1 MQTFVFIWL
10 GQVFSLLGSS
20 LSEFALAVWVYQK
33 TGSITHYALLSLFI
47 HLPSIFISPFA
58 GAMVDRWSRRR
69 VMIISDSIT
78 GVTALAIMF
87 LVFSEQ
93 LQIWHIYIAVGIS
106 SICNAFQWPAYIAA
120 ISQLVP
126 VQHLSRANGM
136 VQGAI
141 ATARILGP
149 SIAGL
154 LIIKIHLH
162 GILLVD
168 FSTYLLAFFT
178 LLMVK
183 FPRRVQKTMRKKV
196 SIEELWQEVVSGWNY
211 VAARSGLR
219 KLTIFFGVVYLS
231 AGVLQVLFLPIVL
244 SFASEK
250 ELGIVMSITGIGM
263 LLGSVIVSLWGNSQ
277 RKIEVILVFVFIQGF
292 CLCLGGLKP
301 TVILLASGG
310 FCYLFSRAV
319 IISLNHTIWQ
329 QKAPQNLQGR
339 VFALQNMIEKFLLVI
354 THLSVAPLVEFIL
367 RPLMSENGIL
377 ASSIGR
383 IIGVGD
389 GRGMALLF
397 LLMGLLNIGAV
408 LVAYRTP
415 ELRRLERE
423 LNDSDRFE
431 VNKSETDNT
440 KQTVSM
446 YEEI

>member
-20 LSEFALAVWVYQK
+20 LSEFALAVWVYQT

-69 VMIISDSIT
+69 VMIVSDSIT

-93 LQIWHIYIAVGIS
+93 LQIWHIYVAVGIS

-126 VQHLSRANGM
+126 IQYLSRANGM

-178 LLMVK
+178 LLMVR
-183 FPRRVQKTMRKKV
+183 FPRRVQKTMRQKV
-196 SIEELWQEVVSGWNY
+196 SIEKLWQEVVSGWNY
-211 VAARSGLR
+211 VAVHSGLR

-301 TVILLASGG
+301 AVILLASGG

-319 IISLNHTIWQ
+319 IVSLNHTIWQ
-329 QKAPQNLQGR
+329 QKVPQNLQGR

-354 THLSVAPLVEFIL
+354 AHLSVAPLVEFIL
-367 RPLMSENGIL
+367 RPLMSQNGML
-377 ASSIGR
+377 AGSIGR
-383 IIGVGD
+383 VIGVGD

-397 LLMGLLNIGAV
+397 LLMGLLNMSAV

-431 VNKSETDNT
+431 DNKTDNT
-440 KQTVSM
+440 KQTVPM
-446 YEEI
+446 YEDS

>member
-20 LSEFALAVWVYQK
+20 LSEFALAVWVYQT

-69 VMIISDSIT
+69 VMIVSDSIT

-154 LIIKIHLH
+154 LIIKINLH

-178 LLMVK
+178 LLMVR
-183 FPRRVQKTMRKKV
+183 FPRRVQKTIRQKV
-196 SIEELWQEVVSGWNY
+196 SIKELWQEVISGWNY
-211 VAARSGLR
+211 VAVRSGLR

-263 LLGSVIVSLWGNSQ
+263 LLGSVMVSLWGNSQ

-301 TVILLASGG
+301 AVILLASGG

-319 IISLNHTIWQ
+319 IVSLNHTIWQ
-329 QKAPQNLQGR
+329 QKVPQNLQGR

-367 RPLMSENGIL
+367 RPLMSENGML

-383 IIGVGD
+383 VIGVGD

-397 LLMGLLNIGAV
+397 LLMGLLNMSAV
-408 LVAYRTP
+408 LVAYHTP
-415 ELRRLERE
+415 ELRWLERE

-431 VNKSETDNT
+431 DNKTDNT
-440 KQTVSM
+440 KQTVPI
-446 YEEI
+446 YEDS

>member
-20 LSEFALAVWVYQK
+20 LSEFALAVWVYQT

-69 VMIISDSIT
+69 VMIVSDSIT

-93 LQIWHIYIAVGIS
+93 LQIWHIYVAVGIS

-126 VQHLSRANGM
+126 IQYLSRANGM

-178 LLMVK
+178 LLMVR
-183 FPRRVQKTMRKKV
+183 FPRRVQKTMRQKV
-196 SIEELWQEVVSGWNY
+196 SIEKLWQEVVSGWNY
-211 VAARSGLR
+211 VAVHSGLR

-301 TVILLASGG
+301 AVILLASGG

-319 IISLNHTIWQ
+319 IVSLNHTIWQ
-329 QKAPQNLQGR
+329 QKVPQNLQGR

-354 THLSVAPLVEFIL
+354 AHLSVAPLVEFIL
-367 RPLMSENGIL
+367 RPLMSENGML
-377 ASSIGR
+377 AGSIGR
-383 IIGVGD
+383 VIGVGD

-397 LLMGLLNIGAV
+397 LLMGLLNMSAV

-431 VNKSETDNT
+431 DNKTDNT
-440 KQTVSM
+440 KQTVPM
-446 YEEI
+446 YEDS

>member
-20 LSEFALAVWVYQK
+20 LSEFALAVWVYQT

-93 LQIWHIYIAVGIS
+93 LQIWHIYVAVGMS

-154 LIIKIHLH
+154 LIIKIHLQ

-178 LLMVK
+178 LLMVR
-183 FPRRVQKTMRKKV
+183 FPRRVQKTIRQKV
-196 SIEELWQEVVSGWNY
+196 SIKELWQEIISGWNY
-211 VAARSGLR
+211 VAVRSGLR

-263 LLGSVIVSLWGNSQ
+263 LLGSVMVSLWGNYQ

-301 TVILLASGG
+301 AVLLLASGG

-319 IISLNHTIWQ
+319 IVSLNHTILQ
-329 QKAPQNLQGR
+329 QKVPQSLQGR

-354 THLSVAPLVEFIL
+354 THLGVAPLVEFIL
-367 RPLMSENGIL
+367 RPLMSENGML

-383 IIGVGD
+383 VLGVGD

-397 LLMGLLNIGAV
+397 LLMGLLNMGAV

-415 ELRRLERE
+415 DLRWLERE

-431 VNKSETDNT
+431 VNKTETDNT

-446 YEEI
+446 HEEI

>member
-20 LSEFALAVWVYQK
+20 LSEFALAVWVYQT

-69 VMIISDSIT
+69 VMIVSDSIT

-93 LQIWHIYIAVGIS
+93 LQIWHIYVAVGIS

-126 VQHLSRANGM
+126 IQYLSRANGM

-178 LLMVK
+178 LLIVR
-183 FPRRVQKTMRKKV
+183 FPRRVQKTMRQKV
-196 SIEELWQEVVSGWNY
+196 SIEKLWQEVVSGWNY
-211 VAARSGLR
+211 VAVHSGLR

-301 TVILLASGG
+301 AVILLASGG

-319 IISLNHTIWQ
+319 IVSLNHTIWQ
-329 QKAPQNLQGR
+329 QKVPQNLQGR

-354 THLSVAPLVEFIL
+354 AHLSVAPLVEFIL
-367 RPLMSENGIL
+367 RPLMSQNGML
-377 ASSIGR
+377 AGSIGR
-383 IIGVGD
+383 VIGVGD

-397 LLMGLLNIGAV
+397 LLMGLLNMSAV

-431 VNKSETDNT
+431 DNKTDNT
-440 KQTVSM
+440 KQTVPM
-446 YEEI
+446 YEDS

>member
-1 MQTFVFIWL
+1 
-10 GQVFSLLGSS
+10 
-20 LSEFALAVWVYQK
+20 
-33 TGSITHYALLSLFI
+33 
-47 HLPSIFISPFA
+47 
-58 GAMVDRWSRRR
+58 
-69 VMIISDSIT
+69 
-78 GVTALAIMF
+78 
-87 LVFSEQ
+87 
-93 LQIWHIYIAVGIS
+93 
-106 SICNAFQWPAYIAA
+106 
-120 ISQLVP
+120 
-126 VQHLSRANGM
+126 
-136 VQGAI
+136 
-141 ATARILGP
+141 
-149 SIAGL
+149 
-154 LIIKIHLH
+154 
-162 GILLVD
+162 
-168 FSTYLLAFFT
+168 
-178 LLMVK
+178 
-183 FPRRVQKTMRKKV
+183 
-196 SIEELWQEVVSGWNY
+196 
-211 VAARSGLR
+211 
-219 KLTIFFGVVYLS
+219 
-231 AGVLQVLFLPIVL
+231 
-244 SFASEK
+244 
-250 ELGIVMSITGIGM
+250 MSITGIGM

>member
-20 LSEFALAVWVYQK
+20 LSEFALAVWVYQT

-69 VMIISDSIT
+69 VMIVSDSIT

-93 LQIWHIYIAVGIS
+93 LQIWHIYVAVGIS

-126 VQHLSRANGM
+126 IQYLSRANGM

-178 LLMVK
+178 LLIVR
-183 FPRRVQKTMRKKV
+183 FPRRVQKTMRQKV
-196 SIEELWQEVVSGWNY
+196 SIEKLWQEVVSGWNY
-211 VAARSGLR
+211 VAVHSGLR

-301 TVILLASGG
+301 AVILLASGG

-319 IISLNHTIWQ
+319 IVSLNHTIWQ
-329 QKAPQNLQGR
+329 QKVPQNLQGR

-354 THLSVAPLVEFIL
+354 AHLSVAPLVEFIL
-367 RPLMSENGIL
+367 RPLMSENGML
-377 ASSIGR
+377 AGSIGR
-383 IIGVGD
+383 VIGVGD

-397 LLMGLLNIGAV
+397 LLMGLLNMSAV

-431 VNKSETDNT
+431 DNKTDNT
-440 KQTVSM
+440 KQTVPM
-446 YEEI
+446 YEDS